1 MIEQDIAFV
10 LLSGMTIGA
19 AIIALEARQVVY
31 GAIALAFSFLGVA
44 GLFIVLNATF
54 VALFQIIV
62 YVGAIAVLILFTVML
77 VTKGVEEE
85 SEHEPVKPMGVII
98 AIAIIALVGAVAS
111 VSNLSSWY
119 PQSSFVVPYVVNGIG
134 TLMTNQYAVP
144 LEILALIL
152 GASVVGAL
160 TLAKVDKEEL
170 KTN

>member
-1 MIEQDIAFV
+1 MIEEDIAFV
-10 LLSGMTIGA
+10 LISALTIGS

-44 GLFIVLNATF
+44 GLFIVLDATF

-77 VTKGVEEE
+77 VTKGTEEE
-85 SEHEPVKPMGVII
+85 AEREPVKPMGVII
-98 AIAIIALVGAVAS
+98 AIVIIVLVGAVAA

-119 PQSSFVVPYVVNGIG
+119 PVSAFSGSYLVSGIG
-134 TLMTNQYAVP
+134 SLMTSQYAVP

-160 TLAKVDKEEL
+160 TLARTDKE
-170 KTN
+170 